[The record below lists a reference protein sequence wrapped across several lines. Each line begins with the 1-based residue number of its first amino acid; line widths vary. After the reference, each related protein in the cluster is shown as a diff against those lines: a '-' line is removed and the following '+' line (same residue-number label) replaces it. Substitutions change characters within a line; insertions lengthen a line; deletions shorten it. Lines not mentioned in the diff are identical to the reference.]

1 MKKGMVNMK
10 KITEKFQKLPYAGL
24 IAHSIIMLILVLIV
38 YWQYLVGNRTYIFT
52 DIGSDSFGQTYPNL
66 VYLARKIELGHFMN
80 RWNFVSSIGNEESMI
95 IPKLANLEA
104 FFGAENIPYLLG
116 FNQALKVFFSGIF
129 FYGYLRK
136 LKSTRFTSS
145 VFAIYYAFCAPMM
158 IRGAWRSYPNEVL
171 TLAIWLFAFEAWF
184 SNRKKWFGLVI
195 ASAFFYLNCSGYFI
209 VLYTGIFV
217 VYAIFRCIIDDGS
230 QQYKGL
236 IKGTIFFVGALIC
249 ALLLSAVSWGD
260 SIVKQVGSDRMSNG
274 VDRMKNYGNSA
285 LFTGFDTLKTA
296 FFRTIGTDILGINDY
311 CGTENFL
318 EAPAFYCGLLTL
330 LLILPVYL
338 STRGKQKAGFSI
350 GLAGIVLYIF
360 IRPVRF
366 LANGL
371 SGHTFKLASLWVIVL
386 LLFIAASGFDMFLK
400 ELREHGLKS
409 MIVTAVLII
418 VLSVVCAV
426 DGMSWIKLFVS
437 IAFCICYVMA
447 LWLYRGKHMELL
459 QLKTA
464 ILILVSVEVLTMS
477 YGCVN
482 NRGTMDEGDVY
493 LDGTAEAL
501 AWIEQGEG
509 ESGFYRIDKRFE
521 AASYCDSLYQN
532 FMGTV
537 SYIGGSGDRK
547 STGDFCQIL
556 AMPVLGGNNHS
567 VTGFST
573 STTVNTLMNVK
584 YVLSKSGIQTN
595 YGYDAVEKVG
605 DVYVYENRYALP
617 LGYVYDNYIS
627 MEEFLNL
634 SIMERREIMLSAC
647 VLEEDNPL
655 LSKKTDLKSRN
666 IDYTEYMVSVEKEET
681 DNWLRMELPE
691 AKEGFVTVV
700 VLDVESDGSQS
711 SMMELYKKDGTSE
724 TRYIGVA
731 DGRDVYHLEFNDP
744 EIQMVHI
751 FGTDQYEIEDVLVC
765 QIPQSIYYEDYV
777 KQCETLQENG
787 IHVDKID
794 CNMIL
799 GTIESDKDGMMTL
812 SIPYDDNWQIYID
825 GAEQKLEPVNI
836 AMMGTVISKGTHKIE
851 LVYEK
856 ENDSAILVAI
866 GIGVF
871 ILFLFAHRG
880 FERNGKR

>member
-1 MKKGMVNMK
+1 MKNGIAYIK
-10 KITEKFQKLPYAGL
+10 KIIDKIQNLPNAGL
-24 IAHSIIMLILVLIV
+24 IVHSAIMLILVLIV

-52 DIGSDSFGQTYPNL
+52 DIGSDSIAQIYPNL
-66 VYLARKIELGHFMN
+66 VYLAREIKMEHFMS

-104 FFGAENIPYLLG
+104 FFGADNIQYLLG
-116 FNQALKVFFSGIF
+116 LNQSLKVFFSGIF

-136 LKSTRFTSS
+136 LKNTRFTSS
-145 VFAIYYAFCAPMM
+145 VFAIYYAFCAHMI

-171 TLAIWLFAFEAWF
+171 TPAIWLFAFEAWF
-184 SNRKKWFGLVI
+184 SNRKKWLGLVI

-217 VYAIFRCIIDDGS
+217 VYAIFRCIIDEGS
-230 QQYKGL
+230 QQYMGL

-249 ALLLSAVSWGD
+249 ALFLSAVSWGD

-318 EAPAFYCGLLTL
+318 EAPTFYCGLLTL
-330 LLILPVYL
+330 LIILPVYI
-338 STRGKQKAGFSI
+338 SSKGKRKIGFSI

-360 IRPVRF
+360 VRPVRF

-386 LLFIAASGFDMFLK
+386 LLFIVASGFDIFLK
-400 ELREHGLKS
+400 EIRKCGVKS
-409 MIVTAVLII
+409 LIVTAVLII

-437 IAFCICYVMA
+437 IVFCICYVSVI
-447 LWLYRGKHMELL
+447 WLYRGKHMELL
-459 QLKTA
+459 QLKAA
-464 ILILVSVEVLTMS
+464 ILLLVSVEVLTMS

-501 AWIEQGEG
+501 AWIEQEKG

-547 STGDFCQIL
+547 STGDFCRLL
-556 AMPVLGGNNHS
+556 AMPVLGGNNH
-567 VTGFST
+567 VIAGFST
-573 STTVNTLMNVK
+573 STAVNTLMNVK
-584 YVLSKSGIQTN
+584 YILSKSGMQTN
-595 YGYDAVEKVG
+595 YGYDVVEKVG
-605 DVYVYENRYALP
+605 DVYVYENRNALP
-617 LGYVYDNYIS
+617 LGYVYEHYIS

-634 SIMERREIMLSAC
+634 SIMERRDIMLSAC

-655 LSKKTDLKSRN
+655 LSKKTDIKSRN
-666 IDYTEYMVSVEKEET
+666 IYYKEYMVSVKKEET

-700 VLDVESDGSQS
+700 VLDVESDGSQN
-711 SMMELYKKDGTSE
+711 SMMEMYKKDGISE

-744 EIQMVHI
+744 EIQMIHI
-751 FGTDQYEIEDVLVC
+751 FGTDQYDIEDVMVC

-787 IHVDKID
+787 IQVDKID
-794 CNMIL
+794 CNMII
-799 GTIESDKDGMMTL
+799 GTVKSDKEGMMTL
-812 SIPYDDNWQIYID
+812 AIPYDDNWKIYID
-825 GAEQKLEPVNI
+825 GEEQKLEPVNI
-836 AMMGTVISKGTHKIE
+836 AMMGTVISKGTHTVE

-856 ENDSAILVAI
+856 ENHSVILVAI
-866 GIGVF
+866 GIGLF
-871 ILFLFAHRG
+871 ILFFFTHRG